1 MFPQSFPELG
11 EESSLFFL
19 VYLLPQLSFSFTVA
33 LGVKAERLQRKL
45 YCCEVILWTESS
57 ILLLCEW
64 WGYPGAWH
72 GAMLRRGLWAL
83 LEEHRRE
90 GAVWRVIRHTV
101 CKGEGAV
108 EAVLKT
114 QLLGRTVL
122 VQTYSESA
130 HCSDMEGGARAMGAQ
145 FIHHVRVCISVV
157 LPRICLSVPL
167 TAASGAA

>member
-1 MFPQSFPELG
+1 M
-11 EESSLFFL
+11 
-19 VYLLPQLSFSFTVA
+19 
-33 LGVKAERLQRKL
+33 
-45 YCCEVILWTESS
+45 
-57 ILLLCEW
+57 
-64 WGYPGAWH
+64 
-72 GAMLRRGLWAL
+72 
-83 LEEHRRE
+83 
-90 GAVWRVIRHTV
+90 WRVIRHTV